1 MTAIIRPASLCGSS
15 ILRWTQASEMGDCR
29 VHRGKR
35 HLARIA
41 VIAVCAIFLVRGA
54 VAADVDG
61 LLRIPAEWE
70 THAATWM
77 QWPGSWEAG
86 MRPAFA
92 RIIATVQQYEP
103 VHILTGSASEQSEAK
118 RFLIDRGVSFES
130 ITWHVAPID
139 NAWMRDNGPV
149 YVVDGGDLRIL
160 DWGFDAWGG
169 NFGPE
174 VGHRADDRIPTFV
187 GSVLGLS
194 VADLGSYVLERGNLE
209 SNGAG
214 TLLLNWDCQQHRNPG
229 LSQAQ
234 HEEVL
239 RSALGARTI
248 LWAYGYDRVDLTTG
262 HIDGIAR
269 FVAEDQVLVAEYP
282 SQVEFDRFVADCAA
296 AGLTVIRYP
305 GDPNWLVGNGFV
317 AAMSA
322 GGAEDEPLRALLE
335 SAFPGRDVH
344 MIDARSIAASGGGIH
359 CVTSDQPAA
368 P

>member
-1 MTAIIRPASLCGSS
+1 
-15 ILRWTQASEMGDCR
+15 
-29 VHRGKR
+29 VHRRKR
-35 HLARIA
+35 HLARVVA
-41 VIAVCAIFLVRGA
+41 LAVCAVFLVGVA
-54 VAADVDG
+54 VIGESDG
-61 LLRIPAEWE
+61 LLRVPAEWE

-77 QWPGSWEAG
+77 QWPGRWEAG

-103 VHILTGSASEQSEAK
+103 VHVLTGSASEQSEAK
-118 RFLIDRGVSFES
+118 RFLADRGVALES
-130 ITWHVAPID
+130 LTWHVVPID

-149 YVVDGGDLRIL
+149 YVVDDGDLRIL

-174 VGHRADDRIPTFV
+174 VGHRADDRVPSFV

-214 TLLLNWDCQQHRNPG
+214 TILLNWDCQQHRNPG
-229 LSQAQ
+229 LSQAE
-234 HEEVL
+234 HEAIL
-239 RSALGARTI
+239 RSALGAKTI
-248 LWAYGYDRVDLTTG
+248 LWAHGYDRVDLTTG

-269 FVAEDQVLVAEYP
+269 FAAEDVVLVADFP
-282 SQVEFDRFVADCAA
+282 SQVEFDRFVADCVA

-322 GGAEDEPLRALLE
+322 GETEDGDLRAILE

-344 MIDARSIAASGGGIH
+344 MIDAQSIAASGGGIH
-359 CVTSDQPAA
+359 CVTNDQPAD